1 MNNNINQE
9 ERKSMLMH
17 EVMSLRGKK
26 YGYDEIQSMLGQVR
40 RYEEEGSF
48 TVIDK
53 RTRDEEIEIL
63 LDGLSSSEKNNE
75 LAWVLGIFTAY
86 NMKADVYLKYFAE
99 ETTEGIIERI
109 SSHEAYECDVELQKE
124 NCNIILDALGFN
136 KTMEIIDDADLYIS
150 LFIKLDIIVD
160 TMRDKLYRSFAKL
173 D

>member
-26 YGYDEIQSMLGQVR
+26 YEYDEIQSMLGQVKM
-40 RYEEEGSF
+40 YEEEGSF
-48 TVIDK
+48 IVIDK
-53 RTRDEEIEIL
+53 RTRNEEIITL
-63 LDGLSSSEKNNE
+63 LDKLSSSEKSNE

-86 NMKADVYLKYFAE
+86 NMKDDVYLKYFEE
-99 ETTEGIIERI
+99 ETTEDIIERI
-109 SSHEAYECDVELQKE
+109 SSHEAYECDIELQKE
-124 NCNIILDALGFN
+124 NCNIILDTLGFD
-136 KTMEIIDDADLYIS
+136 KTMGIIDDADIYIS
-150 LFIKLDIIVD
+150 LFIKSDIIVD

>member
-26 YGYDEIQSMLGQVR
+26 YEYDEIYSMLGQVR
-40 RYEEEGSF
+40 RFEEEGSF

-53 RTRDEEIEIL
+53 LKRNEEIEIL
-63 LDGLSSSEKNNE
+63 LDKLSSSEKSNE

-86 NMKADVYLKYFAE
+86 NMNNDVYLKYFEE
-99 ETTEGIIERI
+99 ETTEDIIERI
-109 SSHEAYECDVELQKE
+109 SSHEAYECDTELQKE
-124 NCNIILDALGFN
+124 NCNIILDALGFD

-150 LFIKLDIIVD
+150 LFIKLDIITD
-160 TMRDKLYRSFAKL
+160 TMRDKLYSSFAKL